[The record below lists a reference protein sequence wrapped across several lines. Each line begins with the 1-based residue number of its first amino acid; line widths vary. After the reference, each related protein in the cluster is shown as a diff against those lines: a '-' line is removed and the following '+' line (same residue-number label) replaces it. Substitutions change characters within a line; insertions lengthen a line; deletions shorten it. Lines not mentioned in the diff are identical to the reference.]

1 MKSSVKSRGLRFL
14 ALFAFV
20 ISVYAVALASDG
32 DNNSVKKEVLSTLEQ
47 RMQKTIS
54 VDFRNTPIEDVIRIM
69 SEQADVDIVKS
80 PKVTGNVTATLK
92 NVPLEEALNNIL
104 AAQGYTYVASKN
116 MIRVL
121 PASDISETSEAL
133 VSKIYRITYANVT
146 DVEKSLAKF
155 ISKRGSLSSSPA
167 TNNIIVTDTESKM
180 KAVDT
185 FIDEI
190 DRITPQVLVEARIY
204 DITSK
209 DKFDLGI
216 EWEAGRDT
224 TFAGGLGINPTAG
237 ATDPFIK
244 GGFSTTARKT
254 ESTTGALRV
263 GWLND
268 AIDIDMLLSAKQEGV
283 NAKLLANPRVL
294 VLDNEK
300 AELKIVT
307 QIPYQ
312 QLNQGQGGGSGNS
325 FGTTEFKE
333 VGITLE
339 VTPHVTREG
348 MVRLKLKPKFGVQT
362 GTVNVGSSG
371 ENYPQPVVDERSA
384 DTMLLIGSGKTMVLG
399 GLRRK
404 ATTQQVSKIP
414 LLGDIPLVG
423 ALFRFTG
430 ESTENSE
437 IVVFITPRI
446 IEQPGMNATEQ
457 KQFEVTE
464 FSGPSPVCT
473 GAEKPETEKANK

>member
-1 MKSSVKSRGLRFL
+1 MKSSVKSRGLTFL
-14 ALFAFV
+14 AIFAFV

-32 DNNSVKKEVLSTLEQ
+32 DNNSVKKEVLTTLEQ

-92 NVPLEEALNNIL
+92 NVPLEEALHNIL
-104 AAQGYTYVASKN
+104 AAQGYTYVTSKN

-121 PASDISETSEAL
+121 PEADVTETSEAL
-133 VSKIYRITYANVT
+133 VNKIYRITYANVT
-146 DVEKSLAKF
+146 EVEKALAKF

-167 TNNIIVTDTESKM
+167 TSNIIVTDTESKM

-185 FIDEI
+185 FIEEI

-209 DKFDLGI
+209 DKLDLGI
-216 EWEAGRDT
+216 AWEAGNT
-224 TFAGGLGINPTAG
+224 TIASLGSIPTAG
-237 ATDPFIK
+237 QRDPFIK
-244 GGFSTTARKT
+244 GDFSTTAKKT
-254 ESTTGALRV
+254 ESTTGSLRL
-263 GWLND
+263 GWLNN
-268 AIDIDMLLSAKQEGV
+268 AIDIDTLLSARQENV

-312 QLNQGQGGGSGNS
+312 QLNQGQGGTGNS

-362 GTVNVGSSG
+362 GTVNVGDPTSTSAT
-371 ENYPQPVVDERSA
+371 YPQPVVDERSA
-384 DTMLLIGSGKTMVLG
+384 DTTLLIKSNQTVVLG

-404 ATTQQVSKIP
+404 ETTQQVSKIP

-423 ALFRFTG
+423 ALFRFTS
-430 ESTENSE
+430 EDTTNSE

-464 FSGPSPVCT
+464 FSTPNPVYT
-473 GAEKPETEKANK
+473 GAEKPGTEKANK